1 MLGTATVIWYLPH
14 HSVINENNP
23 GKVYRLSDASIVF
36 LGQSLNSILL
46 SGPDLLNNFTGV
58 MHRFRENSVVLSADM
73 GAMFVQVKVD
83 SKFRPFLQYLWYEKG
98 QN

>member
-36 LGQSLNSILL
+36 LGKSLSSNLL

-58 MHRFRENSVVLSADM
+58 MHRFRENSAALSAVM

-83 SKFRPFLQYLWYEKG
+83 PKIRAFLRYLWYDKG
-98 QN
+98 KN